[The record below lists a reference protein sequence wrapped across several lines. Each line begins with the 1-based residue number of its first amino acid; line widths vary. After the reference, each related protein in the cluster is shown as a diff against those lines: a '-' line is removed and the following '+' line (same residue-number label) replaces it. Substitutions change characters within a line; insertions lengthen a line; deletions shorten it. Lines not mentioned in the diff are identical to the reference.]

1 MDKYLNLFL
10 EQEKIIDQLCELA
23 SMHHSDSKRKNTRII
38 TKGVASQAKNPLHE
52 EMMSEARQEER
63 LKIARRAIL
72 LGVNLELI
80 QELTGINIQDLQRLS
95 A

>member
-1 MDKYLNLFL
+1 MDKYLNLFI

-23 SMHHSDSKRKNTRII
+23 SIHHKDPKRKNLRDSP
-38 TKGVASQAKNPLHE
+38 KGVASQAKNPLHE
-52 EMMSEARQEER
+52 ELKTAARYEEK

-72 LGVNLELI
+72 MGLGLDLI
-80 QELTGINIQDLQRLS
+80 QEMTGLPPKELQKLS